1 MADNTF
7 VNIGGHKVSAGKK
20 YSTSEVKTG
29 DVWIDGKPIYR
40 KVVQFTLI
48 SGIGWT
54 YYNHNISNI
63 DEIILLTGL
72 YKTSAPTW
80 VCIGGSI
87 RASNV
92 GTWLVGDKTRIGIY
106 SDTSEGQNRPA
117 TVTIEYTKT
126 TD

>member
-1 MADNTF
+1 MSTLNLGKDNL
-7 VNIGGHKVSAGKK
+7 ILDSD
-20 YSTSEVKTG
+20 YSTEKKPTG
-29 DVWIDGKPIYR
+29 ATWIDGKPIYR

-48 SGIGWT
+48 NSTGWT

-63 DEIILLTGL
+63 DEIILLIGL
-72 YKTSAPTW
+72 YKTSAPSWT
-80 VCIGGSI
+80 CIGGSI

-92 GTWLVGDKTRIGIY
+92 GTWLIGDKTKIGVY
-106 SDTSEGQNRPA
+106 SDSTEGRNQPA